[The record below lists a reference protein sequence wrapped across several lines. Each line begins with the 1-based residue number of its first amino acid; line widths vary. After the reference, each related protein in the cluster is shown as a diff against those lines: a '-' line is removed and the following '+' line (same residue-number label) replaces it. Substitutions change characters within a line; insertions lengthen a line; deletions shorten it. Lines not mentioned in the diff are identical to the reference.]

1 MPGITPVLVATGI
14 FEPFNVKQ
22 DQENWEAK
30 LKVNG
35 ILTNITY
42 QSSVAVPGATTGW
55 RSSPGPAVHH
65 CDGRRGHQC
74 RTRRIPRARRGS
86 SPPDKASS
94 SRRPSTFSATRER
107 SRLDGRQPT
116 FGRSTSPR
124 GSMLLPR
131 GPVRSNSLPE
141 RAVPEHD
148 RAVAFRLFPRGDCA
162 LLPVMQQCIRR

>member
-1 MPGITPVLVATGI
+1 MATGI

-22 DQENWEAK
+22 DQENWQAK

-55 RSSPGPAVHH
+55 HSHPGPLFITVTAGAVTVYNAEDPT
-65 CDGRRGHQC
+65 C
-74 RTRRIPRARRGS
+74 TPRVFTAGQGFVEPETEHILRNEE
-86 SPPDKASS
+86 P
-94 SRRPSTFSATRER
+94 

-131 GPVRSNSLPE
+131 ESVRSNSRSEGP
-141 RAVPEHD
+141 AC
-148 RAVAFRLFPRGDCA
+148 AAIAQSSFGCFR
-162 LLPVMQQCIRR
+162 